1 MRLLVATTNK
11 GKQREM
17 QQIMAGWG
25 FDLVIPQDIG
35 LSLQVLED
43 GATYHENAAIKAR
56 AFAAASGLAC
66 LADDSGLEVDALD
79 GAPGLHSARFSPLP
93 GASDADRRRLLISRL
108 TGFAHPWTARFRAAV
123 CLVQPGAEPLTT
135 EGVCEGEIIPQER
148 GSNGFGY
155 DPIFL
160 VAGGGLTMAEL
171 QDDEKNR
178 ISHRAR
184 AMAALYNQLFG

>member
-1 MRLLVATTNK
+1 MRLLVGTTNK

-25 FDLVIPQDIG
+25 FDLVMPQDIG
-35 LSLQVLED
+35 LSLQVVED

-108 TGFAHPWTARFRAAV
+108 TDLPHPWTARFRAAV
-123 CLVQPGAEPLTT
+123 CLVQTGGELLTT

-160 VAGGGLTMAEL
+160 VAGKGLTMAEL

>member
-25 FDLVIPQDIG
+25 FDLVMPQDIG
-35 LSLQVLED
+35 LSLQVVED
-43 GATYHENAAIKAR
+43 GATYHENAVIKAR
-56 AFAAASGLAC
+56 AFADASGLAC

-108 TGFAHPWTARFRAAV
+108 TGFANPWTARFRAAV
-123 CLVQPGAEPLTT
+123 CLVQTGGELLTT

-160 VAGGGLTMAEL
+160 VAGKGLTMAEL